1 MNRMPTAAA
10 ALFLATSAA
19 LLAQIETPPPETE
32 AAWLARYEELS
43 SKPPAPALGAHLK
56 RLAAAPAKVRANAA
70 RVADAF
76 PATAFAKGI
85 VVFDVPAMAET
96 ERLPDAFP
104 FDGDPGAPV
113 RIVAARGEYEPG
125 SFVVY
130 PLSSLGKV
138 QFDVG
143 DLKSAEGATFPA
155 KELDL
160 RVVKVW
166 YQAGNAWISYF
177 QDTGLVLC
185 PELLLHDEDLIKVD
199 TEKVANYARLTDAN
213 GKTSYWWLTPP
224 RRIAYRFNNVPGL
237 GGASPF
243 RAMGL
248 SFRDA
253 LSFAGATLDE
263 GVFKQ
268 FLLTA
273 HVGEDVRPGLYK
285 GAIALS
291 RGGKPLASV
300 PVSLRVLPFKL
311 PSPKTFRNPGKDF
324 LVHNSEYY
332 LNNGSIR
339 ALNGNDEILAR
350 RQYEAIQRDIA
361 AHGVTHPGNPD
372 AIRRP
377 AIAKAMGQ
385 ELDHLRTSHEAR
397 LADKAEMRYDA
408 RRLRRL
414 FARAFPDATEFY
426 IGFNNEYGL
435 ALLRSAREMARIY
448 RDQGIGFHSDSRY
461 AYAAGYDIADFHM
474 LPVSPDAGAAMAAD
488 KAAIVNPTGRYA
500 WYACQHVG
508 VENPAFVRRQYGI
521 SPWRAGFS
529 ACYNYAHHLGG
540 FNDIAG
546 DTYRSM
552 NVFYGCGDGVIDTLA
567 WEGFREAVDDVRY
580 ATLLQ
585 SLAQPL
591 ASSTNQAARTA
602 ARHAMRLVAEADG
615 DNFDLCD
622 FRLSMVDAI
631 MKMLPFSED
640 GQQKK

>member
-1 MNRMPTAAA
+1 MNRISVATAA
-10 ALFLATSAA
+10 ALFLATSAT
-19 LLAQIETPPPETE
+19 LLAQVETLQPETE
-32 AAWLARYEELS
+32 AAWLARYEALAA
-43 SKPPAPALGAHLK
+43 KPPAPALGAHLK
-56 RLAAAPAKVRANAA
+56 RLAAAPAKARENAA

-76 PATAFAKGI
+76 PASAFASGF
-85 VVFDVPAMAET
+85 VAFNVPAMAET

-104 FDGDPGAPV
+104 FDGEPGAPV

-125 SFVVY
+125 SFVIY
-130 PLSSLGKV
+130 PLASHGKV
-138 QFDVG
+138 QFKVG
-143 DLKSAEGATFPA
+143 DLKSDEGAVFPA

-160 RVVKVW
+160 KVVKVW

-177 QDTGLVLC
+177 QDSGFVLC

-199 TEKVANYARLTDAN
+199 TKKVANYARLTDAN

-224 RRIAYRFNNVPGL
+224 RRVGWRFNNVPGL
-237 GGASPF
+237 DGASPF
-243 RAMGL
+243 RAMGP

-253 LSFAGATLDE
+253 PAFAGATLDE
-263 GVFKQ
+263 GIFKQ

-273 HVGEDVRPGLYK
+273 HVGKDVRPGLYK
-285 GAIALS
+285 GTITLS
-291 RGGKPLASV
+291 RGGKALGSI
-300 PVSLRVLPFKL
+300 PVRLRVLPFAL
-311 PSPKTFRNPGKDF
+311 PTAKTFRDPDKDF

-332 LNNGSIR
+332 INHGSIR
-339 ALNGNDEILAR
+339 AMNGNDEILAR
-350 RQYEAIQRDIA
+350 KQYEAIQRDIA
-361 AHGVTHPGNPD
+361 AHGVIRPGNPD

-377 AIAKAMGQ
+377 AIAKAAGQ
-385 ELDHLRTSHEAR
+385 ELDHLRTSYEAQ
-397 LADKAEMRYDA
+397 LTDKAEMRYDA

-414 FARAFPDATEFY
+414 FNRAFPGGTEFY
-426 IGFNNEYGL
+426 ICFNNEYGL

-448 RDQGIGFHSDSRY
+448 RDQGIGFQSDSRY

-474 LPVSPDAGAAMAAD
+474 LPVFPDSSSATAAD

-529 ACYNYAHHLGG
+529 GCYNYAHHLGG
-540 FNDIAG
+540 FNDISG

-585 SLAQPL
+585 SLARPL
-591 ASSTNQAARTA
+591 AASTNQAARTA
-602 ARHAMRLVAEADG
+602 ARHAMRLIAEADG
-615 DNFDLCD
+615 DNFDLDD
-622 FRLSMVDAI
+622 FRLLMVDAI
-631 MKMLPFSED
+631 LKMQPFSE
-640 GQQKK
+640 GK